1 MKKFLVKL
9 CVFIF
14 TLSSIVLI
22 LNHAY
27 FPVAME
33 TQTYGTDNFRNMP
46 GHIQICNFG
55 SSHGLNGFNY
65 DGVSDKFSC
74 FNFSLHSQSL
84 MYDYR
89 ILQHYINHINE
100 GGIVFIVVSY
110 FSFFGRPEGESKTF
124 ISLNNRYYKI
134 LPPSLIKNYDIITD
148 CIINYLPVLTFD
160 TKTAINVILGIKTTE
175 AQEVKTAERFDDIKE
190 VGEKRAAFHFNS
202 IRSKENNRIIFSSKK
217 TKALHDI
224 ITLCREKK
232 LIPILVTTPYL
243 TEYSGPVKRD
253 SEFMNAF
260 RSTLNEIIASE
271 DVRYYD
277 YSEDARFSHEYA
289 LFRDTDHLNKN
300 GALKF
305 TNILIGEVMHDLRR

>member
-1 MKKFLVKL
+1 MKKFLSKL
-9 CVFIF
+9 CVYI
-14 TLSSIVLI
+14 LSLSVII
-22 LNHAY
+22 LMLNWLY
-27 FPVAME
+27 LPVAME
-33 TQTYGTDNFRNMP
+33 TLTYGTENFRKMP
-46 GHIQICNFG
+46 EHIDICNFG

-100 GGIVFIVVSY
+100 GGIVFIVISY

-124 ISLNNRYYKI
+124 ISMNNRYYKI

-148 CIINYLPVLTFD
+148 CIINYLPVMTFD
-160 TKTAINVILGIKTTE
+160 IKSAVNAILGIKTTE

-190 VGEKRAAFHFNS
+190 VGEKRATYHFNI
-202 IRSKENNRIIFSSKK
+202 IRSEENDRIIFSSEK

-224 ITLCREKK
+224 IALCREKK
-232 LIPILVTTPYL
+232 LIPVLVTTPYL
-243 TEYSGPVKRD
+243 TEYSGQVKRD

-277 YSEDARFSHEYA
+277 YSEDERFSHEYA
-289 LFRDTDHLNKN
+289 LFRDTDHLNQN

-305 TNILIGEVMHDLRR
+305 TNILINDVMNDLE

>member
-1 MKKFLVKL
+1 MKKFLVKV
-9 CVFIF
+9 CVFILL
-14 TLSSIVLI
+14 TSSILLA
-22 LNHAY
+22 LNCLY

-46 GHIQICNFG
+46 KHIDICNFG

-65 DGVSDKFSC
+65 DGVSDEFSC
-74 FNFSLHSQSL
+74 FNFALHSQSL

-148 CIINYLPVLTFD
+148 CIINYLPVMTFD
-160 TKTAINVILGIKTTE
+160 IKSVVNAILGIKTTE
-175 AQEVKTAERFDDIKE
+175 AQEVKTAERFYDIKE
-190 VGEKRAAFHFNS
+190 VGEKRAAFHFNG
-202 IRSKENNRIIFSSKK
+202 IRSEENNRIIFSSEK

-224 ITLCREKK
+224 IALCREKK

-243 TEYSGPVKRD
+243 TEYSGQVKRD
-253 SEFMNAF
+253 SEFMNTF

-277 YSEDARFSHEYA
+277 YSEDERFSHEYA
-289 LFRDTDHLNKN
+289 LFIDTDHLNPN

-305 TNILIGEVMHDLRR
+305 TNILINDVMNDLK